1 MAEPRL
7 ASEGTKARRNDHVPA
22 GDADA
27 AVTAPRNGLV
37 EIAGPE
43 RASLNEIVTRYPL
56 VASSA
61 QLTCTGAGV
70 AEFAFRMS
78 KQNNPP
84 RPAARWR
91 ASGHPGSVRPMQKSG
106 RVGEGNLRPRHPLR
120 RRAVAPRN
128 SLFEPSL
135 AGIEE
140 VALGHLAAY
149 RSVDL
154 TD

>member
-1 MAEPRL
+1 MAR
-7 ASEGTKARRNDHVPA
+7 KNDNVPTS
-22 GDADA
+22 DADA
-27 AVTAPRNGLV
+27 AVAAPRNGIV

-61 QLTCTGAGV
+61 QLTCTGGV
-70 AEFAFRMS
+70 AEFASRMS

-84 RPAARWR
+84 RSAARWR
-91 ASGHPGSVRPMQKSG
+91 ASGHLGSVRPMQMQESG
-106 RVGEGNLRPRHPLR
+106 CVGEGHLRPRHPLR

-128 SLFEPSL
+128 SPFEPSL
-135 AGIEE
+135 TGIEE
-140 VALGHLAAY
+140 VALGHLAAH

-154 TD
+154 ID